1 MQQILLRSVELKVRS
16 CSLCEGGVTVLRAK
30 ALDDALRVLFL
41 VYGDRSF
48 FGATRYIHA
57 GHFRRVTHVCHLET
71 VHKVFLELVQQQLV
85 RWRQTLQLPDP
96 WIGESLLE
104 GGSKCGRCFDEDDVP
119 AFDKSARLGVPDT
132 ECVALVVTKAAH
144 FSSHDV

>member
-1 MQQILLRSVELKVRS
+1 MAEQKFRSRS
-16 CSLCEGGVTVLRAK
+16 WCERGIAALHAKAPDEVLRV
-30 ALDDALRVLFL
+30 VLL
-41 VYGDRSF
+41 VDGDRSF
-48 FGATRYIHA
+48 FAVTGFVHA
-57 GHFRRVTHVCHLET
+57 EHPRHAAHIRHLET
-71 VHKVFLELVQQQLV
+71 VHKLFLELVQQQLV